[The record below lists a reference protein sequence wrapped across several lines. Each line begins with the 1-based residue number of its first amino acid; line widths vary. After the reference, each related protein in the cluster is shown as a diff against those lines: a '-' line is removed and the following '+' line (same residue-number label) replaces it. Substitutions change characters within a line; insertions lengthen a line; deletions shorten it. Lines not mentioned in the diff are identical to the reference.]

1 MSYIF
6 LPLAIILLFVSFL
19 LISKGIQQ
27 FKEGFDENS
36 QRSTLESMYR
46 PLVILVCPALIKM
59 RQKIGENPNNGN
71 VDEYI
76 FNRAGG
82 TVITCPALKKD
93 TLQSLDPDI
102 GGQMIRTINF
112 LHEYMSNIITTLN
125 QALSVKW
132 GDVPKASDSPLNP
145 ANAPPKT
152 DSDTNAPTTVE
163 NFSENT
169 LEYIYFQRIQSL
181 NTAMSSDPSLPKKVV
196 QLKSLLDQIIHI
208 ETDPDSIKPIVS

>member
-1 MSYIF
+1 
-6 LPLAIILLFVSFL
+6 
-19 LISKGIQQ
+19 
-27 FKEGFDENS
+27 
-36 QRSTLESMYR
+36 
-46 PLVILVCPALIKM
+46 M
-59 RQKIGENPNNGN
+59 REKIGENPNNGN

-102 GGQMIRTINF
+102 GGQMVRTINF

-125 QALSVKW
+125 QSLSVKW

-145 ANAPPKT
+145 ANAPPTT
-152 DSDTNAPTTVE
+152 DTKTVE

-169 LEYIYFQRIQSL
+169 LEFIYFQRIQSL

-196 QLKSLLDQIIHI
+196 QIKSLLDQIIYI
-208 ETDPDSIKPIVS
+208 ETHPDSIKPIVS